1 MNWTFELSPEAE
13 EDLAYLWMNAPD
25 RQAVNAADNEI
36 VRQLTKDPLGAGQ
49 ELSEGLR
56 KVTVDPLTAYYEV
69 DTARRHAIITGYARS
84 P

>member
-1 MNWTFELSPEAE
+1 MNWTYELSPEAE

-36 VRQLTKDPLGAGQ
+36 VRRLTRDPLGAGQ

-56 KVTVDPLTAYYEV
+56 KVTVDPLKAFYEV
-69 DTARRHAIITGYARS
+69 DTARRHVKITRYARS

>member
-1 MNWTFELSPEAE
+1 MNWIYELSYEGA
-13 EDLAYLWMNAPD
+13 EDLADLWTTAPD
-25 RQAVNAADNEI
+25 RQAVNAAENEI
-36 VRQLTKDPLGAGQ
+36 YRQLTRDPLGAGQ

-69 DTARRHAIITGYARS
+69 DTARRHVKITQYARS